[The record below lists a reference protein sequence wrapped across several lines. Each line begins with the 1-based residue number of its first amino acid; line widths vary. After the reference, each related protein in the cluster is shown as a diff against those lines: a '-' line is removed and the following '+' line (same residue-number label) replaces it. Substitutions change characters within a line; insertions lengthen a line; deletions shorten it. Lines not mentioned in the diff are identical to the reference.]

1 MTAKHR
7 IALIGTGSMGSLHA
21 RVLSQSDR
29 VELARVIDP
38 REETGRGVA
47 DRFGAQWAPE
57 VGSLDD
63 VDGVVLAAATE
74 AHHKIALDVLGQGV
88 PLLVEKPVCDDLVA
102 SEEVVALSESRDIPI
117 MCGLL
122 ERYNPAVMTA
132 LHLLNEP
139 PVHVTARRHG
149 PYASRIKTGV
159 SWDLLVHDVDLA
171 IRCFGGAEPT
181 RVASG
186 VGYFHPDSVVGAED
200 NVETVLTFPHGLATV
215 SASRIGQRKVRS
227 LLISEIDRLIEID
240 LLRRDVTIYRHVS
253 HDAVTPDGLGYR
265 QQTVIEI
272 PELISGREPLAAQ
285 LDRFVDLVEGKVDA
299 AEERR
304 SILPAHRVV
313 AQVLESARV

>member
-21 RVLSQSDR
+21 RVMSQSDR
-29 VELARVIDP
+29 AELVRVIDP
-38 REETGRGVA
+38 REEAGRAVA
-47 DRFGAQWAPE
+47 DRFGAQWTPE
-57 VGSLDD
+57 IGTLDGI
-63 VDGVVLAAATE
+63 DGVVLAAATE
-74 AHHKIALDVLGQGV
+74 VHHKIALDVLNQGV
-88 PLLVEKPVCDDLVA
+88 PLLVEKPVCDDLDA
-102 SEEVVALSESRDIPI
+102 SEEVVALSESRDIPM

-149 PYASRIKTGV
+149 PYAPRIKTGV

-171 IRCFGGAEPT
+171 IRCFNGAEPT

-186 VGYFHPDSVVGAED
+186 VGYFHPDSVPGAED
-200 NVETVLTFPHGLATV
+200 NVETVLTFPRGLATV

-227 LLISEIDRLIEID
+227 LLIAEIDRLIEID

-272 PELISGREPLAAQ
+272 PELISGREPLATQ
-285 LDRFVDLVEGKVDA
+285 LDRFLDLIEGKVDA

-313 AQVLESARV
+313 SQVLASSKV